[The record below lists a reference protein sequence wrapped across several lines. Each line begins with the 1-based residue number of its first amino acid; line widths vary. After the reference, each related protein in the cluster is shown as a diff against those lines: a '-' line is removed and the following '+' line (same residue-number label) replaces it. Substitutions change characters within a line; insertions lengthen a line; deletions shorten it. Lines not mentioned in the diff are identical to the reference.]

1 VTRVVVPVPAEC
13 ELGALEDI
21 LWEAFSSSLAAL
33 ERGDAVVLLVDE
45 GALAGDASPAASALA
60 AGAVGLARALA
71 LEGADVGWWVN
82 ALSVPTTASRED
94 VDAWVE
100 RLGDPHGASGA
111 VVRLGTRHQGRNP
124 L

>member
-1 VTRVVVPVPAEC
+1 MTCVVIPIASEC
-13 ELGALEDI
+13 ELGAVEDR
-21 LWEAFSSSLAAL
+21 LWDTFSRSLSAL
-33 ERGDAVVLLVDE
+33 QQGAPVVLLVAD

-71 LEGADVGWWVN
+71 LEGAEQSWWINV
-82 ALSVPTTASRED
+82 LSAPASASRED

-111 VVRLGTRHQGRNP
+111 VLRLGTRHQGRNP